1 MSTLPS
7 RRDIIR
13 LIGASAAAAFAQ
25 SLGAADDQLRLPRG
39 AVIRTVLKDLLP
51 ETAT

>member
-13 LIGASAAAAFAQ
+13 LIGASAAAAFAH
-25 SLGAADDQLRLPRG
+25 SLGAPQYVHPTQPPVKG
-39 AVIRTVLKDLLP
+39 K
-51 ETAT
+51 